1 MQLHTER
8 SGSGSPVVFI
18 HGWQNDASVWAP
30 VVAELADAVEC
41 ISVDLPGHGRS
52 IVDDLADYERA
63 AVLASL
69 ETVIDGCSEPPVL
82 VGHSLGGFLSLSYA
96 ATRPGSVRGL
106 VLVATGPGYRSEGP
120 RTAWNQ
126 WVHDNSNPAAPRG
139 QERICLQHD
148 SLVIDSLP
156 AIDVPTAIVVG
167 ERDTGF
173 HAAVSVFSEK
183 MPNTTIHRIADA
195 GHMVHA
201 KRPVEVAAVVRSILS
216 P

>member
-8 SGSGSPVVFI
+8 SGSGSAVVFI
-18 HGWQNDASVWAP
+18 HGWQNDTAVWSP
-30 VVAELADAVEC
+30 IVAELEGEADC
-41 ISVDLPGHGRS
+41 IAVDLPGHGHS
-52 IVDDLADYERA
+52 IVDDPAEYERD
-63 AVLASL
+63 AVLESL
-69 ETVIDGCSEPPVL
+69 ETVVNGCAEPPVL

-96 ATRPGSVRGL
+96 ATRPGSVRAL
-106 VLVATGPGYRSEGP
+106 VLVATGPGYRSEEP
-120 RTAWNQ
+120 RAAWNQ
-126 WVHDNSNPAAPRG
+126 WVHDNADPDAPPG

-156 AIDVPTAIVVG
+156 SIDVPTAIVVG

-183 MPNTTIHRIADA
+183 MPNTTTHRIADA

-201 KRPVEVAAVVRSILS
+201 KRPAEIAAVVRSILAR
-216 P
+216 